1 MNLIHF
7 LIDFILHIDKHLN
20 EIILQYGRQT
30 YFILFSVIFAETGF
44 VFTPFLPGDSL
55 LFAAGTFAARGSFN
69 VHILFLILASAAI
82 IGDNVNYWVGRKLGT
97 KIFEL
102 NSRFLKKQYLDK
114 THLFYEKHGGKTII
128 LARFF
133 PIIRTFS
140 PFVAGLG
147 KMSYLRFLLNDIAGG
162 ILWVSIFTYGGYL
175 FGNLPLIKNNFSI
188 VIAAI
193 ILISL
198 LPAIIEFT
206 RHKLSNKKIY

>member
-1 MNLIHF
+1 MDLIHF

-20 EIILQYGRQT
+20 EIILQYGRLT

-69 VHILFLILASAAI
+69 VHILFFILASAAI

-97 KIFEL
+97 KLFER

-114 THLFYEKHGGKTII
+114 THLFYEKHGGKTVI

-147 KMSYLRFLLNDIAGG
+147 KMPYIRFLTNDIAGG
-162 ILWVSIFTYGGYL
+162 ILWVSLFTYGGYL

-188 VIAAI
+188 VIAVI

-198 LPAIIEFT
+198 LPALIEFT
-206 RHKLSNKKIY
+206 RHKLSSKTN

>member
-1 MNLIHF
+1 MDLIRF
-7 LIDFILHIDKHLN
+7 LIDFVLHIDNHLN
-20 EIILQYGRQT
+20 EIIIQYGRLT
-30 YFILFSVIFAETGF
+30 YFILFSIIFAETGF

-69 VHILFLILASAAI
+69 IHILFIILASAAI

-97 KIFEL
+97 KLFER

-140 PFVAGLG
+140 PFVAGIG
-147 KMSYLRFLLNDIAGG
+147 KMPYLRFVINDIAGG
-162 ILWVSIFTYGGYL
+162 ILWVFIFTYGGFL

-188 VIAAI
+188 VIAVI

-198 LPAIIEFT
+198 LPAIIELT
-206 RHKLSNKKIY
+206 RHKLSRKKNK

>member
-1 MNLIHF
+1 MKNMEVKRL
-7 LIDFILHIDKHLN
+7 
-20 EIILQYGRQT
+20 
-30 YFILFSVIFAETGF
+30 S
-44 VFTPFLPGDSL
+44 LPG
-55 LFAAGTFAARGSFN
+55 F
-69 VHILFLILASAAI
+69 
-82 IGDNVNYWVGRKLGT
+82 
-97 KIFEL
+97 
-102 NSRFLKKQYLDK
+102 SRLS
-114 THLFYEKHGGKTII
+114 
-128 LARFF
+128 
-133 PIIRTFS
+133 RTFS

-206 RHKLSNKKIY
+206 RHN

>member
-7 LIDFILHIDKHLN
+7 LIDFILHIDKHLS
-20 EIILQYGRQT
+20 EIIFQYGRLT
-30 YFILFSVIFAETGF
+30 YFILFSIIFAETGF
-44 VFTPFLPGDSL
+44 VFIPFLPGDSL

-97 KIFEL
+97 KLFER

-114 THLFYEKHGGKTII
+114 THRFYEKHGGKTVI

-140 PFVAGLG
+140 PFVAGLS
-147 KMSYLRFLLNDIAGG
+147 KMSYIRFLTNDIAGG
-162 ILWVSIFTYGGYL
+162 ILWVFIFTYGGYL

-198 LPAIIEFT
+198 LPALIEFT
-206 RHKLSNKKIY
+206 RHKLSSKTN

>member
-1 MNLIHF
+1 M
-7 LIDFILHIDKHLN
+7 
-20 EIILQYGRQT
+20 
-30 YFILFSVIFAETGF
+30 LFSVIFAETGF

-69 VHILFLILASAAI
+69 VHILFLILTSAAI

-97 KIFEL
+97 KLFER
-102 NSRFLKKQYLDK
+102 NSRFLKKQYLNK
-114 THLFYEKHGGKTII
+114 THLFYEKHGGRTII

-147 KMSYLRFLLNDIAGG
+147 KMLYIRFLTNDIAGG

-175 FGNLPLIKNNFSI
+175 FGNLPIIKNNFSI
-188 VIAAI
+188 VIVAI
-193 ILISL
+193 VLISL
-198 LPAIIEFT
+198 LPALIEFT
-206 RHKLSNKKIY
+206 RHKLSNKMK